1 MSPRQVRAREGGLWA
16 WLTLEQL
23 LTKPIVHLVY
33 WGGLAIILL
42 LGFGAVG
49 ATVGVAI
56 REPGIM
62 KILLALP
69 TALIGIIVMAVL
81 ALLWRAF
88 CEFFVV
94 IFRIG
99 EDLRVLRL
107 SVEQEA
113 PRAAPPAPSVSGVRA
128 PSSA

>member
-1 MSPRQVRAREGGLWA
+1 MSLRQVRREGQLWE

-23 LTKPIVHLVY
+23 MTRPIVHLVY
-33 WGGLAIILL
+33 WGGLAVILL

-69 TALIGIIVMAVL
+69 TALIGLIVMGVL

-99 EDLRVLRL
+99 DDLHALRL
-107 SVEQEA
+107 SVDQEQGRPKATAVSEA
-113 PRAAPPAPSVSGVRA
+113 RPPY
-128 PSSA
+128 

>member
-1 MSPRQVRAREGGLWA
+1 MSPRQVKRGGRLWE

-23 LTKPIVHLVY
+23 MTRPIVHLVY
-33 WGGLAIILL
+33 WGGLAVILL

-69 TALIGIIVMAVL
+69 TAVIGLIVMGVL

-99 EDLRVLRL
+99 DDLHALRRTL
-107 SVEQEA
+107 DQEQA
-113 PRAAPPAPSVSGVRA
+113 GQTQPRTAAASGMRPPY
-128 PSSA
+128 

>member
-1 MSPRQVRAREGGLWA
+1 MSPRQVRREGGPWE

-23 LTKPIVHLVY
+23 MTRPIVHLVY
-33 WGGLAIILL
+33 WGGLAVILL

-69 TALIGIIVMAVL
+69 TAAIGLIVVAVL
-81 ALLWRAF
+81 GLLWRAF
-88 CEFFVV
+88 CEFYVV
-94 IFRIG
+94 IFGIG
-99 EDLRVLRL
+99 EDLRVLRRSL
-107 SVEQEA
+107 EQEPLA
-113 PRAAPPAPSVSGVRA
+113 RQVAANAASGVR
-128 PSSA
+128 PPY

>member
-1 MSPRQVRAREGGLWA
+1 MSPIMGRREGRLWQ

-23 LTKPIVHLVY
+23 MTRPIVHLVY

-42 LGFGAVG
+42 LGFGAIG

-56 REPGIM
+56 REPGVM

-69 TALIGIIVMAVL
+69 TALIGLIVTGVL

-99 EDLRVLRL
+99 DDLHALRL
-107 SVEQEA
+107 TLEQEQAGQA
-113 PRAAPPAPSVSGVRA
+113 PRPQPARSGF
-128 PSSA
+128 